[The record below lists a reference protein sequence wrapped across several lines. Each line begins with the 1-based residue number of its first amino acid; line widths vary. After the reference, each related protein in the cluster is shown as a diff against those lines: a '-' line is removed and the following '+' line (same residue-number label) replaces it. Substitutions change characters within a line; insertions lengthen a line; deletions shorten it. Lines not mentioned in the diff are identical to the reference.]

1 MATPTM
7 KKILVTGGC
16 GWLGAAITKALLE
29 RGDAVVA
36 MDLAIPPGIA
46 ALARENDRL
55 IPVVGDLCEW
65 RQVTEVF
72 RAHRPDAVV
81 HCAAIVGVV
90 TAADI
95 PVKALRVN
103 VEGSVNLF
111 EAMRQAGVRRVVHI
125 STEETY
131 GDFCAAMID
140 EEHPQR
146 PTSIYGVTK
155 LTVEHYGRVYSRE
168 HGLECINARTC
179 WVYGP
184 SLPRVRMPKTF
195 IDAALRG
202 EPYHLD
208 AGYDLA
214 VDQVHISDTVAGA
227 LLALDK
233 PAHRY
238 DSYNIATGQ
247 APTLGDVA
255 AIVNDIVP
263 GARITVGRGEYL
275 HGGAVPTA
283 KKGALD
289 IRRARAELGYTPRYD
304 IRRGIEATVQAARLE
319 LAAAAASDKNK
330 MAGKA

>member
-1 MATPTM
+1 M

-16 GWLGAAITKALLE
+16 GWLGAAITRALLE
-29 RGDAVVA
+29 RGDSVVA
-36 MDLAIPPGIA
+36 MDLAISPAIA
-46 ALARENDRL
+46 ALAHENDRL

-72 RAHRPDAVV
+72 RARRPDAVV
-81 HCAAIVGVV
+81 HCAAIVGVAS
-90 TAADI
+90 AADT

-103 VEGSVNLF
+103 VEGSINLF

-131 GDFCAAMID
+131 GDFRAATID

-155 LTVEHYGRVYSRE
+155 LTVEHYGRVYSRD
-168 HGLECINARTC
+168 HDLECVNVRTC

-184 SLPRVRMPKTF
+184 NLPRARVPKTF

-202 EPYHLD
+202 EPYHLS
-208 AGYDLA
+208 AGGDLA
-214 VDQVHISDTVAGA
+214 VDQVYISDTVAGA

-233 PAHRY
+233 PVHRF
-238 DSYNIATGQ
+238 DSYNIATGL
-247 APTLGDVA
+247 APTIGDVA
-255 AIVNDIVP
+255 AIVNDAVP
-263 GARITVGRGEYL
+263 GARITVGHGEYL
-275 HGGAVPTA
+275 HGGAVRTA

-289 IRRARAELGYTPRYD
+289 ISRARAELGYVPRYD
-304 IRRGIEATVQAARLE
+304 IKRGIEATVQAARLE
-319 LAAAAASDKNK
+319 LAAAAASIDKK
-330 MAGKA
+330 